1 MVSDTRPNVD
11 RAYRRAIRGW
21 CMYDWANSAFSTTVL
36 AAFFPPFYRSL
47 VIDAGLAEN
56 RATAFWGYTTSV
68 ALILVAVMAPVLGAT
83 ADHTGGRKRYAGFF
97 VGLGVLATASFGL
110 IGEGS
115 WLVASILFLAGSIGF
130 SGANLFYDSLLPH
143 VASRGDIDQVS
154 ARGHALGYVGGGIL
168 LVVNALWVL
177 RPALF
182 GFSSADVAVRASFLS
197 VAVWWGIFSV
207 PFFRNVSEPL
217 VVRRERGRPAIV
229 EGLSRLVETFREIRK
244 HRQLAMLLVAYWVY
258 SDGIG
263 TIIRMATAY
272 GDEIGIELTDMVTA
286 LVITQ
291 FVGIPFSL
299 LFGRIARRIGAKRS
313 ILIALAVYACVAV
326 SAYFMRTALHFYV
339 LAFVVGTV
347 QGGSQAL
354 SRSLYGSMVPRNRA
368 AEFFGF
374 FSSSSKFAGVFG
386 PLVFGVVSHF
396 VGGSRAGVVS
406 LIVFFVVGGLLLAR
420 VDVDEGLAA
429 ARRAETAE

>member
-1 MVSDTRPNVD
+1 MASESGPSVD
-11 RAYRRAIRGW
+11 RAYRRTIRGW
-21 CMYDWANSAFSTTVL
+21 CLYDWANSAFSTSIL

-47 VIDAGLAEN
+47 VIGAGLAEN
-56 RATAFWGYTTSV
+56 RATAFWGYTTSAALIIV
-68 ALILVAVMAPVLGAT
+68 ALVAPVLGAT

-97 VGLGVLATASFGL
+97 VGLGVLATASFVL
-110 IGEGS
+110 IGQGA
-115 WLVASILFLAGSIGF
+115 WFLASGLFLAASIGF

-143 VASRGDIDQVS
+143 VARRGDIDQVS

-168 LVVNALWVL
+168 LVVNAIWVL

-182 GFSSADVAVRASFLS
+182 GFPSAEIAVRASFVS
-197 VAVWWGIFSV
+197 VAVWWAVFSV
-207 PFFRNVSEPL
+207 PFFRSVPEPL
-217 VVRRERGRPAIV
+217 VAPRGRGRPAIA
-229 EGLSRLVETFREIRK
+229 EGFTRLVQTFHEIRK
-244 HRQLAMLLVAYWVY
+244 HRQLALLLIAYWVY

-272 GDEIGIELTDMVTA
+272 GDEIGIELNDMVMA

-299 LFGRIARRIGAKRS
+299 LFGRLARRIGAKRS
-313 ILIALAVYACVAV
+313 ILIALVVYAGVAV
-326 SAYFMRTALHFYV
+326 AAYFMRTALHFYV

-354 SRSLYGSMVPRNRA
+354 SRSLYGSMVPKDRA

-406 LIVFFVVGGLLLAR
+406 LVVFFVIGGLLLAR
-420 VDVDEGLAA
+420 VDVEEGLAA
-429 ARRAETAE
+429 ARRAERAE